1 MPYPDGGRNMTVTDK
16 IYQRVRI
23 LPEPMQAQVLDFVE
37 FLLSKSEADSE
48 DNLQD
53 MDNLEWS
60 NLSLAMAMRGMED
73 EEEPYSMADLK
84 ETF

>member
-1 MPYPDGGRNMTVTDK
+1 MTVIEK
-16 IYQRVRI
+16 IHQRVRI

-37 FLLSKSEADSE
+37 FLLSKSEADLQ

-53 MDNLEWS
+53 IDYLEWS
-60 NLSLAMAMRGMED
+60 DLSLAMAMRGMED
-73 EEEPYSMADLK
+73 EEEPYTIDDLK

>member
-1 MPYPDGGRNMTVTDK
+1 MTVIEK
-16 IYQRVRI
+16 IHQRVRI

-37 FLLSKSEADSE
+37 FLLAKSEVDLQ
-48 DNLQD
+48 DDIQD

-60 NLSLAMAMRGMED
+60 NLSLTMAMRGMED
-73 EEEPYSMADLK
+73 EEEPYTVEDLK